1 MSVTSVIIK
10 SANFAIASS
19 NTTIVQDLGNHE
31 FSIPV
36 ISATL
41 AEVQAA
47 FGNCSGTVMS
57 NAGVLGTG
65 YAAFLA
71 TIGFEYCQFPSLLF
85 YKSDA
90 LDVTNPKASFFKAL
104 QPDTEVLNNSTYTSP
119 SALFINHD
127 STGFMLMSGT
137 GDGFVYNAQG
147 QVYSPQTSA
156 VRFVGVFRSGGEA
169 GIGYMAITSDN
180 YMVIGRLWQNNRNSN
195 LSYWSQSRTTVI
207 RNWLDAAPD
216 PPPPAPTDPY
226 APGGISSPGGGDGT
240 FDFSSTDI
248 PIPALPTIG
257 AYNTGFISL
266 YRPSATE
273 LHSLASY
280 MWSSAFD
287 INNFIKIFANP
298 GECILGLHIIPTS
311 GTHPEGAGATL
322 MVGNISTGLS
332 MTRLTEQYY
341 ECDCGTITIS
351 PKWGAYLDYSPYSK
365 LSLYLPYIGFVPI
378 SPDDC
383 MGGTIRVVY
392 HVDVLSG
399 SCCAYVYCTSNR
411 GVDGHTLY
419 TFTGS
424 CACVCP
430 VTEGQYTNGIIG
442 SIRGGVGLAAGL
454 LTGNVLGGLE
464 DAANALISM
473 AKPDVSRSGSF
484 GGSAGLMGIQY
495 PYLVLTVPKMAT
507 PDEQNKYI
515 GYPSFITTELSDVT
529 GYASIKITH
538 MEGMAATDEEITEL
552 VGILE
557 EGVIM

>member
-1 MSVTSVIIK
+1 MLYIDFGAYGKLYLTVLH
-10 SANFAIASS
+10 F
-19 NTTIVQDLGNHE
+19 G
-31 FSIPV
+31 
-36 ISATL
+36 
-41 AEVQAA
+41 AA
-47 FGNCSGTVMS
+47 FPASTSSTYSTQYVVDDFGNPLFPDGVHSPLN
-57 NAGVLGTG
+57 NALQLGT
-65 YAAFLA
+65 AKFLTNGQ
-71 TIGFEYCQFPSLLF
+71 TIT
-85 YKSDA
+85 
-90 LDVTNPKASFFKAL
+90 DVTGNITL
-104 QPDTEVLNNSTYTSP
+104 GR
-119 SALFINHD
+119 D
-127 STGFMLMSGT
+127 STGGMVLT
-137 GDGFVYNAQG
+137 
-147 QVYSPQTSA
+147 VYSGQSSVRERASKSTSATAAQLFFLIQDINGNFDIVGYSGARYGTTVQGITMPSESYMGTCELNAVVLSALRNYYFAAYQTSLQA
-156 VRFVGVFRSGGEA
+156 ALFEDSG
-169 GIGYMAITSDN
+169 
-180 YMVIGRLWQNNRNSN
+180 
-195 LSYWSQSRTTVI
+195 
-207 RNWLDAAPD
+207 PD
-216 PPPPAPTDPY
+216 DPY
-226 APGGISSPGGGDGT
+226 SPGGTTGPGGGDGT
-240 FDFSSTDI
+240 FDFTSTDI
-248 PIPALPTIG
+248 PIPALPSIG

-287 INNFIKIFANP
+287 INNFIKIFADP
-298 GECILGLHIIPTS
+298 GDCILGLHIIPTS
-311 GTHPEGAGATL
+311 GTHPEGASAAL

-332 MTRLTEQYY
+332 MTRLKEQYY

-392 HVDVLSG
+392 HVDALSG

-411 GVDGHTLY
+411 GADGHTLY

-442 SIRGGVGLAAGL
+442 SVRGGVELAAGL
-454 LTGNVLGGLE
+454 LTGNILGGLE

-507 PDEQNKYI
+507 PEEQNKYI
-515 GYPSFITTELSDVT
+515 GYPSFITTELSEVT
-529 GYASIKITH
+529 GYASIKVTH
-538 MEGMAATDEEITEL
+538 LEGMSATDEEITEL
-552 VGILE
+552 LGLLE
-557 EGVIM
+557 EGVIL